1 MPIAELIH
9 SSLFLGMHS
18 TNEKT
23 RVSCKNYF
31 VERLSA
37 QVSMSLEHI
46 GGCDHVIWL
55 YPRELQ
61 DAYYP
66 FMDNLHTM
74 IDMSRLP
81 YSEDVIRLALEDS
94 QIPVLSMYDQLLVAL
109 AKSQKATIYT
119 VNKEL
124 LNQGTFPVCSPE
136 FSEEKSFPNF
146 LESLYRISLQ
156 LRIPDSQLT
165 GDHHV

>member
-1 MPIAELIH
+1 MLRSELIH

-31 VERLSA
+31 VERLST
-37 QVSMSLEHI
+37 QVGMSLEHI

-74 IDMSRLP
+74 MEMSRLP
-81 YSEDVIRLALEDS
+81 YSEDVIRFALEDS
-94 QIPVLSMYDQLLVAL
+94 QISVLPMYDQLLVAL
-109 AKSQKATIYT
+109 AKIRKATIYT

-124 LNQGTFPVCSPE
+124 LNQSIFPVCSPE
-136 FSEEKSFPNF
+136 LSEEKSFPDF
-146 LESLYRISLQ
+146 LESLYQTSLQ

-165 GDHHV
+165 GKHYV